1 MPTKKR
7 KPDVCTR
14 YAVRMGRKYFGYTPS
29 PQFVSFDRA
38 FLFAERSFAEEVALG
53 SKDVVVTVRCRALS
67 AATKRSKKRTR

>member
-14 YAVRMGRKYFGYTPS
+14 YAVRGGRRYFGYTPN

-38 FLFAERSFAEEVALG
+38 FLFAERGFAETVATG
-53 SKDVVVTVRCRALS
+53 TSAVVVPVRCRTLS
-67 AATKRSKKRTR
+67 AATKRSKKRTK

>member
-14 YAVRMGRKYFGYTPS
+14 YAVRKGSKFYGIGNNLYG
-29 PQFVSFDRA
+29 SFDDA
-38 FLFAERSFAEEVALG
+38 CLFRSRSAAVDYVG
-53 SKDVVVTVRCRALS
+53 DSDVIVPVRCRALS